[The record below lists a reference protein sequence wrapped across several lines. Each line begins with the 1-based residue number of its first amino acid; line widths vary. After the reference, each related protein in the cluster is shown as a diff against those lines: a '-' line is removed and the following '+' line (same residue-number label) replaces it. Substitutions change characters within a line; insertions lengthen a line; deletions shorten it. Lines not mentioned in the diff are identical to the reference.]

1 MIQGMVLAAVVM
13 MGPGDDPQPE
23 APKPASVS
31 FMKDV
36 APLLVKNCIACHN
49 ARKSESKYNMV
60 TFASLAKGGQQGED
74 ITLEPGKPDESRFV
88 ELIKHDAEPRMP
100 WKLDPLPL
108 DQIALIER
116 WVAEGAKYDG
126 TDPKED
132 WPALLHKLT
141 PVNVPETYPVAV
153 PITALAF
160 SADGTKLSTSGYH
173 EINTW
178 NTADAALGRRVRGLS
193 ERVYDIA
200 VSPDGK
206 WMATAAGDP
215 GQYGVAKL
223 WMAEPDGGGKE
234 VRDLVESSDSVFAV
248 AFSPDS
254 KLVAAAGADRA
265 IRIWEV
271 ETGKPVA
278 VIEDHADWVLD
289 IAFSPDGKRLAS
301 ASRDKTAKVFD
312 VEKKESLVT
321 FPGHSDIVYTVSF
334 TPDGKLVATGGG
346 DSQIRLWNPD
356 EDGKQVSNI
365 GGFGG
370 PVFRLQYLPDGKRL
384 AAVSADKVVRIF
396 EGANQK
402 HALSGHKDWIY
413 ALAVAPDGNTI
424 ASGSWDGE
432 VRLWNSV
439 DGKPIKT
446 ILAAPG
452 MPQPN

>member
-1 MIQGMVLAAVVM
+1 MPHAIVLAAVLAT
-13 MGPGDDPQPE
+13 GLGDDP
-23 APKPASVS
+23 KPAGAAAAAPVS

-36 APLLVKNCIACHN
+36 SPILVRNCIACHN

-60 TFASLAKGGQQGED
+60 NFAALAKGGQQGED
-74 ITLEPGKPDESRFV
+74 ITLEPGKPEESRFV
-88 ELIKHDAEPRMP
+88 ELIRHDGQPRMP
-100 WKLDPLPL
+100 WKLDPLPP
-108 DQIALIER
+108 DQVALIER
-116 WVAEGAKYDG
+116 WVAEGARYDG
-126 TDPKED
+126 GDPKED

-141 PVNVPETYPVAV
+141 PVSVPESYPVAV

-160 SADGTKLSTSGYH
+160 SPDGSKIASSGYH
-173 EINTW
+173 ELNAW
-178 NTADAALGRRVRGLS
+178 ATADAAPGPRLRGLS

-200 VSPDGK
+200 ASPDGK

-215 GQYGVAKL
+215 GQYGAAKL
-223 WMAEPDGGGKE
+223 WAVEPDGGAKP

-254 KLVAAAGADRA
+254 KMVAAAGADRA

-271 ETGKPVA
+271 ESGKPVA
-278 VIEDHADWVLD
+278 TIEDHADWVLD
-289 IAFSPDGKRLAS
+289 LAFSPDGKRLAS

-321 FPGHSDIVYTVSF
+321 FPGHAETVYAVSF
-334 TPDGKLVATGGG
+334 TPDGKQVATGGG
-346 DSQIRLWNPD
+346 DNQIRLWNPD
-356 EDGKQVSNI
+356 EDGKQVGKI

-370 PVFRLQYLPDGKRL
+370 AVFRLQYLPDGKRM

-396 EGANQK
+396 EGNTQK
-402 HALSGHKDWIY
+402 HALAGHNDWIY
-413 ALAVAPDGNTI
+413 ALAISPDGNTL

-432 VRLWNSV
+432 VRLWNAA
-439 DGKPIKT
+439 DGKPIRT

-452 MPQPN
+452 LKAK